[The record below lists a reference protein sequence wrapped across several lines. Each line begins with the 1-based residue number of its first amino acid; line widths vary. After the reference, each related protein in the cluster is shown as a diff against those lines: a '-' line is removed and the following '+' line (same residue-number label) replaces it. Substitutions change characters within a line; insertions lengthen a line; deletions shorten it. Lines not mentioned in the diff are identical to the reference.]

1 MQVASV
7 GLVNA
12 VDRFD
17 PDRGFAFTSFAVPT
31 IVGELKR
38 HFRDH
43 GWALHVARGAR
54 DRAQAIAEAQAAIRA
69 EAGRAPSIGELAQYL
84 ELSTE
89 DVADGLQ
96 TIAAREPVSLDA
108 PIAVDDGSPVSRAD
122 SIGDLDGRLRLTDE
136 RLTLLDAAGRL
147 PKREREVLYL
157 RFGADLT
164 QTEIA
169 ERVGVSQMQV
179 SRLLRRSLVRM
190 REQLAGERRTPD
202 RFQSLL
208 ASVPP
213 STAAGEAALDAADEE
228 SEHPEHQGHDQ
239 HDPQD
244 VRGEAEPT
252 EDRKD
257 QQQRNQRNH
266 LFYLL
271 VMTASSG
278 LQRSATPGRARPCT
292 GGHAWRARGKTPF
305 RRVGV

>member
-1 MQVASV
+1 MTTITEHRTGCTLVPSSVLFERWRRGGDRRARAELIERFLPLARKHAARYARKGEPIDDLVQVASV

-12 VDRFD
+12 VDRFE
-17 PDRGFAFTSFAVPT
+17 PQRGYAFTSFAVPT

-54 DRAQAIAEAQAAIRA
+54 ERAQAIVEASAAIRA
-69 EAGRAPSIGELAQYL
+69 ETGRGPSVNELAQYL

-89 DVADGLQ
+89 DVTEGLQ
-96 TIAAREPVSLDA
+96 AIAARTPVSLDA
-108 PIAVDDGSPVSRAD
+108 PVAIDDSSAPVTRSDA
-122 SIGDLDGRLRLTDE
+122 IGDLDRRLRLTDD

-190 REQLAGERRTPD
+190 REQLGERRT
-202 RFQSLL
+202 S
-208 ASVPP
+208 
-213 STAAGEAALDAADEE
+213 
-228 SEHPEHQGHDQ
+228 
-239 HDPQD
+239 
-244 VRGEAEPT
+244 
-252 EDRKD
+252 
-257 QQQRNQRNH
+257 
-266 LFYLL
+266 
-271 VMTASSG
+271 
-278 LQRSATPGRARPCT
+278 
-292 GGHAWRARGKTPF
+292 
-305 RRVGV
+305 